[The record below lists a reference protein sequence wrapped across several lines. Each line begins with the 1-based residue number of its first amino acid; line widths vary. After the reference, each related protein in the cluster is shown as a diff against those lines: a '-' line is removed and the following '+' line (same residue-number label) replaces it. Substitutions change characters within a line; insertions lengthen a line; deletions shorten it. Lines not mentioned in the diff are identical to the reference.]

1 MISRQVCLGLA
12 LTTPVFVA
20 AQENSL
26 DQLMSMSLEE
36 LSMLDV
42 EMETASKVT
51 QKLTEIPSSVY
62 VLSNERIQRSG
73 AKTIAE
79 VLTLVPGLKV
89 TKFNETSWFVSTRGF
104 HDGLYNKML
113 VMMDGRSLF
122 SPVYGGT
129 YWSDVDYILADIE
142 RIEVLKGP
150 GGTIWGGNAVNGV
163 VNIITKSAND
173 TQGTYL
179 SGVASNTDNYE
190 FSVRQGLSFNDD
202 VNARA
207 FYKYREEPTYRTNE
221 SEKWKAQTAGMVFQP
236 SNAEESWSLRIGG
249 EKSFYESELYTFQYD
264 NSGSFVGSQANDFD
278 NKSQS
283 VYVQFNDS
291 RHFDESSTLS
301 YSLWGE
307 YNEDNAPDAPGSYS
321 TLDFDST
328 YINQLSAKHQMTLG
342 GGLRYM
348 YLDFSSSQVSEVDW
362 YNPDYEGRAYNIQS
376 ANDYIANAFIQSQIQ
391 MTEALSITIGAKVE
405 HFTQN
410 DSTELSPQLRGLYK
424 LTQRHSVWAGLSR
437 AVVAPSYMDSNSTYY
452 FNSYNTDSNDSYL
465 DVYKSNS
472 NLEIEDVITAE
483 MGYRYSNNSNFELDA
498 TIYLSEHDNLRF
510 HSYDPNDIPANHVY
524 VGALSDDYK
533 AKTYGLELGASYQI
547 TEDLTSYLSYAY
559 STLEGENKGDDPKSS
574 PQTGVYHDIDN
585 EHLATAQLMWNI
597 TDSWQFDVIGQ
608 YINVNYPDYWIAGDG
623 TQYEWQSYPHEITF
637 DARLAWKKSSAAPL
651 IEVVVENI
659 GKSDGYQAEFT
670 SEKSVNQESV
680 YVRVSHEF

>member
-1 MISRQVCLGLA
+1 MISRPVCLGLA
-12 LTTPVFVA
+12 LTTPACVM

-51 QKLTEIPSSVY
+51 QKLTDIPSSVY

-73 AKTIAE
+73 AKSIAE
-79 VLTLVPGLKV
+79 VLMLVPGLKV

-104 HDGLYNKML
+104 HDALYNKML

-163 VNIITKSAND
+163 VNIITKSASD
-173 TQGTYL
+173 TQGTYI
-179 SGVASNTDNYE
+179 SGLASNSDNYE
-190 FSVRQGLSFNDD
+190 ISFRQGLSLNSD
-202 VNARA
+202 VIARA
-207 FYKYREEPTYRTNE
+207 FYKYREEPSYRSNE
-221 SEKWKAQTAGMVFQP
+221 SEKWKAQSAGMVFQP
-236 SNAEESWSLRIGG
+236 SDAEQHWSLRIGG
-249 EKSFYESELYTFQYD
+249 EKSFYESELYSVQYD
-264 NSGSFVGSQANDFD
+264 TSGTLVDYQANDFD
-278 NKSQS
+278 NESHS
-283 VYVQFNDS
+283 FYLQFNNAQNISDN
-291 RHFDESSTLS
+291 STLS

-307 YNEDNAPDAPGSYS
+307 YNEDNAPDAPGSY
-321 TLDFDST
+321 TTVDFDST
-328 YINQLSAKHQMTLG
+328 LINQLSLSHQVTLG

-348 YLDFSSSQVSEVDW
+348 HLDFSSNQLSDVDW
-362 YNPDYEGRAYNIQS
+362 YNPNYYGRAYNIET
-376 ANDYIANAFIQSQIQ
+376 ANDYIANAFVQSQMQ
-391 MTEALSITIGAKVE
+391 WTEALSITIGAKLE

-410 DSTELSPQLRGLYK
+410 HSSEISPQIRGLYK
-424 LTQRHSVWAGLSR
+424 LNLRHSIWAGVSK
-437 AVVAPSYMDSNSTYY
+437 AVVAPSYMDSNSAYY
-452 FNSYNTDSNDSYL
+452 FNSYYPDSGAGYL

-472 NLEIEDVITAE
+472 NLDNENVVTVEV
-483 MGYRYSNNSNFELDA
+483 GYRYTNDSDFELDA

-524 VGALSDDYK
+524 VGALSDDYQ
-533 AKTYGLELGASYQI
+533 AQTYGLELGATYKL
-547 TEDLTSYLSYAY
+547 TKDVTSYFSYAY
-559 STLEGENKGDDPKSS
+559 STLEGESKGNDPKSN
-574 PQTGVYHDIDN
+574 PQNSVYYDIDN

-608 YINVNYPDYWIAGDG
+608 YINVNYPDYWVAEDG
-623 TQYEWQSYPHEITF
+623 TQYEWQSYPHEVTF
-637 DARLAWKKSSAAPL
+637 DARLAWKKSQAAPL
-651 IEVVVENI
+651 IELVVENI
-659 GKSDGYQAEFT
+659 GKANGYQAEMT
-670 SEKSVNQESV
+670 SDKSVNQESV